1 MDHIKGFWAPSITY
15 TWTCPMTQS
24 LNHQRNQL
32 KISLYFFL
40 IILIVL
46 WLRKI
51 SVTSIKSKKPGRA
64 SPRTEH
70 RKWSAELNIKS
81 SGVFTAFENIPCHL
95 LINGRADD
103 GQGAGSSATGRL
115 ILPHPPPWTTLS
127 QVLITSHR
135 DRRKSPSTAFLQL
148 SPSGPEP
155 SEIRFPEALCRPR
168 HHCADM
174 SPLCSVAPLLV
185 RLTSDPI

>member
-103 GQGAGSSATGRL
+103 GQGVGSSATGRL
-115 ILPHPPPWTTLS
+115 ILPQLLIIAATTLA

-135 DRRKSPSTAFLQL
+135 DCRKSPLTGFLQF
-148 SPSGPEP
+148 SPSGPMP
-155 SEIRFPEALCRPR
+155 SKIHFP
-168 HHCADM
+168 
-174 SPLCSVAPLLV
+174 
-185 RLTSDPI
+185 